1 MTSTVEINHK
11 NFNLL
16 FNELLSK
23 LCSLINKKSEKVY
36 YNMFTVLKKTQ
47 PKMPVNLFMCGV
59 LDYKQQIKDK
69 DEDFFKQTKNY
80 TDINNRYSFTKNLYI
95 QEYWDSFS
103 SETKENLW
111 KYFQSLFVMGEIII
125 NENRANFDKYRKKYV
140 EDLNEK
146 YENPSIEQEQ
156 EVEDDEE
163 DSKID
168 FEFLPKIK

>member
-16 FNELLSK
+16 FHELLSK
-23 LCSLINKKSEKVY
+23 LSALINKKSVKVY
-36 YNMFTVLKKTQ
+36 YNMFMVLKKTQ

-146 YENPSIEQEQ
+146 YENPSTEQEI
-156 EVEDDEE
+156 DYEE
-163 DSKID
+163 NNTDSKID